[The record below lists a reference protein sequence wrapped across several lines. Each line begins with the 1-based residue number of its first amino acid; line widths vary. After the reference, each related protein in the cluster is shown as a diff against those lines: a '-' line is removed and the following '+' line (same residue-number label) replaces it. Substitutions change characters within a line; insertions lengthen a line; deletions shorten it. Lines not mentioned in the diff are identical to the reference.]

1 MASIFYAK
9 IIFCVHIMKLFA
21 ADGLEMA
28 TGGQRVEE
36 LPKNEK
42 YFHSDCSVRRAQV
55 NCDKFFTFRK
65 TSIRRLLFDNFRE
78 NDIIHWYNII
88 RRQNFR
94 EAIMIKTLLKSLR
107 EYKKPSIIVPMLMAG
122 EALME
127 ILIPFLMTFIVGEL
141 QDVAEGVKS
150 SVDIGNIAIFAV
162 LMIVCAVLALYFGT
176 LGGKLAAQASCGLA
190 HNLREDMYNNLQTY
204 SFANIDNYSTSSL
217 ITRITTDVTNVQNA
231 YQMCIRMLVRAPV
244 LFIASIIMTVL
255 IEPIMAVIFAGAAI
269 ALGIVVSICM
279 FRVAPYFRMMF
290 KKYDTLNSVVQ
301 EDLTA
306 IRVVKSYVREDREIS
321 KMKKASGEVYTYSVK
336 AERILTIMM
345 PSVMLVMFIVNIII
359 LTVGSNMYIG
369 NFAGNIEPKEIQT
382 LIQYS
387 AQILTGVM
395 MVAMC
400 LNFISLSKGSADRIC
415 EVLNE
420 RTTLPKPQDPVCE
433 VKDGTVDFDNVSFC
447 YSQKKDVT
455 VLEKINLHIKSGE
468 TVGIIGAT
476 GSGKTSLVS
485 LIPRL
490 YDVAEGC
497 VKVGGI
503 DVRNYNLDT
512 LRSKVAMVLQKNVLF
527 SGTIAENLRWGD
539 ENATDEEI
547 QFAAQQACADEFI
560 RNLPGGYE
568 YDLGQGGVN
577 VSGGQK
583 QRLCIARA
591 LLKKPKVIIFDD
603 STSAVDT
610 KTDAMIREA
619 LRKHAPETTKIII
632 AQRIASVQEAD
643 KIIVLDEGKIDGI
656 GTHEE
661 LLRSNEIYREVYES
675 QMQGGDDNA

>member
-1 MASIFYAK
+1 
-9 IIFCVHIMKLFA
+9 
-21 ADGLEMA
+21 
-28 TGGQRVEE
+28 
-36 LPKNEK
+36 
-42 YFHSDCSVRRAQV
+42 
-55 NCDKFFTFRK
+55 
-65 TSIRRLLFDNFRE
+65 
-78 NDIIHWYNII
+78 
-88 RRQNFR
+88 
-94 EAIMIKTLLKSLR
+94 MIKTLLKSLR
-107 EYKKPSIIVPMLMAG
+107 EYKKPSIIVPILMAF

-141 QDVAEGVKS
+141 QDVSTGDKAQ
-150 SVDIGNIAIFAV
+150 ININTIVICAV
-162 LMIVCAVLALYFGT
+162 LMIVCALLALYCGA
-176 LGGKLAAQASCGLA
+176 LGGKLAAKASCGFA
-190 HNLREDMYNNLQTY
+190 HNLREDMYNNLQSF

-231 YQMCIRMLVRAPV
+231 YQMSIRMLVRAPV
-244 LFIASIIMTVL
+244 LFIASIIMTLV
-255 IEPIMAVIFAGAAI
+255 IEPIMALIFAGAAI
-269 ALGIVVSICM
+269 VLGIVVAFCM
-279 FRVAPYFRMMF
+279 FRVVPYFRTMF
-290 KKYDTLNSVVQ
+290 KKYDSLNAVVQ

-306 IRVVKSYVREDREIS
+306 IRVVKSYVRADREIS
-321 KMKKASGEVYTYSVK
+321 KMEKASGDVYTYSVK
-336 AERILTIMM
+336 AERILAMMM
-345 PSVMLVMFIVNIII
+345 PTVMLVMFIVNIVI
-359 LTVGSNMYIG
+359 LTVGSNMYVG
-369 NFAGNIEPKEIQT
+369 NFAGSIEPKEIQT

-420 RTTLPKPQDPVCE
+420 RTTLPKPEEPVFE
-433 VKDGTVDFDNVSFC
+433 VPDGTVDFENVSFC

-455 VLEKINLHIKSGE
+455 VLENINLHIKSGE

-490 YDVAEGC
+490 YDVAGGS

-503 DVRNYNLDT
+503 DVRRYNLDT

-527 SGTIAENLRWGD
+527 SGSIRENLKWGD

-547 QFAAQQACADEFI
+547 KFAAKQACADEFI
-560 RNLPGGYE
+560 QNLPGGYD

-610 KTDAMIREA
+610 KTDAMIRSA
-619 LRKHAPETTKIII
+619 LRQHAPETTKIII
-632 AQRIASVQEAD
+632 AQRIASVQDAD
-643 KIIVLDEGKIDGI
+643 KIIVLDEGRIDRI

-661 LLRSNEIYREVYES
+661 LLKNNEIYREVYES
-675 QMQGGDDNA
+675 QMQGGDDNG